1 MGFFHHIGNPVAT
14 LTVDATTL
22 VVDSTND
29 RVGIGTTSPAR
40 TLHVVRDAAARS
52 AGPLLYA
59 LNQPVIIEDDNR
71 PGIQLIG
78 SENNIGVIEFGDES
92 HANAGSINFDHSTDR
107 LRFGFGDDAEKV
119 YIDSSGNMIVGGNL
133 EISSG
138 TSGTPSGDAGI
149 IIERGSSTN
158 AAMIWDESRDEFVFC
173 TTTATGAATGDLT
186 FTPANL
192 SVERIGAGTEQAE
205 AEVHAKR
212 DTSSGGQYSTTA
224 SVIAEDDARPAV
236 QLVGSANN
244 IGMLQFGDNAAADS
258 GQIYYDHSTNKLRI
272 DTNGT
277 ENVVIDSSGKVGIGA
292 TSPAKNLEVR
302 GATPFIRITDTT
314 DGTWDHGDIF
324 GGIECYTEDTHGP
337 DGNGEAVSA
346 YIKFAHLRAT
356 SGHGYADSGLLFGTT
371 SGSAPATT
379 SMVLDNAGQLGIG
392 TTTPNCA
399 LHVAGAAAFSG
410 PSETFITFDSS
421 DTTPSVAT
429 GNLFKT
435 HASGQT
441 LTMFDD
447 GVAGQNITVIST
459 AAVVFDV
466 TSTNLKGGSTD
477 ITTASGDI
485 TTWSFDG
492 TNWYLQQFMDVSAD
506 MSTVG
511 GATAATSAAAA
522 GTGFDAQ
529 GAVKTTKVINE
540 NGTFVTRLWVDLGL
554 AEALGKALYSR
565 DSAYAVIG
573 DSTGTSHD
581 ANAYLTSFTSA
592 TAGIITGCT
601 VHVLETPAGGSTK
614 LGVAVSA
621 TQTKATGDLLSGGHL
636 SLVYGAAATVIG
648 NTFQNTNT
656 GIAGSS
662 TIGFTQGTG
671 TYYVYLFY
679 AGSGSGSTY
688 TKYTAGKL
696 MIEITGIEDLAV

>member
-1 MGFFHHIGNPVAT
+1 M
-14 LTVDATTL
+14 TVL
-22 VVDSTND
+22 
-29 RVGIGTTSPAR
+29 
-40 TLHVVRDAAARS
+40 
-52 AGPLLYA
+52 
-59 LNQPVIIEDDNR
+59 
-71 PGIQLIG
+71 
-78 SENNIGVIEFGDES
+78 
-92 HANAGSINFDHSTDR
+92 
-107 LRFGFGDDAEKV
+107 
-119 YIDSSGNMIVGGNL
+119 
-133 EISSG
+133 
-138 TSGTPSGDAGI
+138 
-149 IIERGSSTN
+149 
-158 AAMIWDESRDEFVFC
+158 
-173 TTTATGAATGDLT
+173 
-186 FTPANL
+186 
-192 SVERIGAGTEQAE
+192 
-205 AEVHAKR
+205 
-212 DTSSGGQYSTTA
+212 SGG
-224 SVIAEDDARPAV
+224 
-236 QLVGSANN
+236 
-244 IGMLQFGDNAAADS
+244 
-258 GQIYYDHSTNKLRI
+258 
-272 DTNGT
+272 
-277 ENVVIDSSGKVGIGA
+277 
-292 TSPAKNLEVR
+292 
-302 GATPFIRITDTT
+302 
-314 DGTWDHGDIF
+314 DI
-324 GGIECYTEDTHGP
+324 
-337 DGNGEAVSA
+337 
-346 YIKFAHLRAT
+346 
-356 SGHGYADSGLLFGTT
+356 
-371 SGSAPATT
+371 
-379 SMVLDNAGQLGIG
+379 GIG

-410 PSETFITFDSS
+410 PSETFVTFGSL

-554 AEALGKALYSR
+554 DEALGKALYSR
-565 DSAYAVIG
+565 DSAYAIIG